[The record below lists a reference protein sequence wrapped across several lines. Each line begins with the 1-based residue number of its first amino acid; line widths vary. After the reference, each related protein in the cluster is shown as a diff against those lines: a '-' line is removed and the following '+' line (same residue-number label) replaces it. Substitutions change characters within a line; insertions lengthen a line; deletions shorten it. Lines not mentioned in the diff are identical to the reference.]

1 MSLGVFPNGNFPFLQ
16 HTYHHM
22 AMSPFL
28 YDHCPPRIE
37 SPATLDAVVKQ
48 HFAPARVK
56 DVYSLPNHLH
66 TLCLVVL
73 SNGHQLL
80 LKSPPRPT
88 TPLLRHEQSLLRTE
102 ITVIALLRQSGVPFI
117 PAILHHER
125 HTNLSDS
132 AVLIRPHV
140 AGRTRQEMEDQLSD
154 QDRDVIDRQ
163 LGALAW
169 KIGQHTSRS
178 FGTFHQVERGR
189 GKSSWKEAFLS
200 LVEGTLRDAEDAFV
214 NLPYAEIRSHIHR
227 LSPALEEITL
237 PQLVL
242 VDLGCPSQVILNP
255 EDKAISGL
263 VDFSYAVW
271 GDVYMAQIF
280 DEASAAVL
288 EGYGSWSGMLATG
301 LSRPSQCDT
310 FDEKMRVP
318 RTMRGDD

>member
-1 MSLGVFPNGNFPFLQ
+1 
-16 HTYHHM
+16 
-22 AMSPFL
+22 
-28 YDHCPPRIE
+28 
-37 SPATLDAVVKQ
+37 
-48 HFAPARVK
+48 
-56 DVYSLPNHLH
+56 
-66 TLCLVVL
+66 
-73 SNGHQLL
+73 
-80 LKSPPRPT
+80 
-88 TPLLRHEQSLLRTE
+88 
-102 ITVIALLRQSGVPFI
+102 
-117 PAILHHER
+117 
-125 HTNLSDS
+125 
-132 AVLIRPHV
+132 
-140 AGRTRQEMEDQLSD
+140 MEDQLSD

-288 EGYGSWSGMLATG
+288 EGYGSWSGR
-301 LSRPSQCDT
+301 SRSWTTRQLLYAAL
-310 FDEKMRVP
+310 V
-318 RTMRGDD
+318 